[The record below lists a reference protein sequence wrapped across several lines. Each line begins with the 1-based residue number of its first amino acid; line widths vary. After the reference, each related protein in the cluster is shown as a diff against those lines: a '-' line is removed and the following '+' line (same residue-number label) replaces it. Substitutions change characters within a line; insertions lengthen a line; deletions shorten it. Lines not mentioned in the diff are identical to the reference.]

1 MMSLIAKEWFMIPA
15 VSFCVFIM
23 VYLYSD
29 RVLAY
34 FQKKSLGQR
43 DEIIRLLRLMYV
55 DVNLKQ
61 VTMAMLLM
69 SFGIGLLIF
78 FLFLPNVI
86 LGGIVGSVV
95 TIVGWSVPMA
105 IVKYL
110 YDQRCNRFVEQMVD
124 GLTIMAN
131 GIKAQ
136 LAVVQTMERV
146 VENLNGPIKQ
156 EFSLILEEIRLGRSL
171 EESLVALSERIPKPD
186 VQMFVTAIVI
196 LKETGGN
203 LGETFTTIVTTIRE
217 RQKIEKKI
225 QAMTAQGLMQGIIMT
240 LVPIVLMIMFFI
252 VDPGYIKPMFDKTLG
267 LFLLLIMFSLQIIG
281 GITIRKI
288 VKIKV

>member
-1 MMSLIAKEWFMIPA
+1 MMSLISKEWFMIPA
-15 VSFCVFIM
+15 VSFCIFLI

-29 RVLAY
+29 RVIG
-34 FQKKSLGQR
+34 FFHKKSLGQR
-43 DEIIRLLRLMYV
+43 DEITRMLRLMYV
-55 DVNLKQ
+55 DVNEKQ
-61 VTMAMLLM
+61 LTMAMLAM
-69 SFGIGLLIF
+69 SFGIGILIF
-78 FLFLPNVI
+78 FLLLPNVVMGAI
-86 LGGIVGSVV
+86 IGTAVMIA
-95 TIVGWSVPMA
+95 GWSLPMA

-110 YDQRCNRFVEQMVD
+110 YDQRCGRFVEQMVD

-156 EFSLILEEIRLGRSL
+156 EFALILEEIRLGRSL
-171 EESLVALSERIPKPD
+171 EESLVSLSERIPRPD

-225 QAMTAQGLMQGIIMT
+225 QAMTAQGLMQGIIMA
-240 LVPIVLMIMFFI
+240 LVPLVLMIMFFI

>member
-1 MMSLIAKEWFMIPA
+1 MMSLIAKEWIMIPV
-15 VSFCVFIM
+15 VSFCVFIV

-29 RVLAY
+29 RVLSF
-34 FQKKSLGQR
+34 FQRKSLGQR
-43 DEIIRLLRLMYV
+43 DEIIRLLKLMYV
-55 DVNLKQ
+55 DVNQKQ
-61 VTMAMLLM
+61 VTMAMLAM
-69 SFGIGLLIF
+69 SFGIGLLTF

-86 LGGIVGSVV
+86 FGLIVGSIV
-95 TIVGWSVPMA
+95 TVAGWSLPMFV
-105 IVKYL
+105 VKYL
-110 YDQRCNRFVEQMVD
+110 YDQRCNRLVEQMVD

-171 EESLVALSERIPKPD
+171 EESLVSLSERIPRPD

-240 LVPIVLMIMFFI
+240 LVPVVLMIMFFI
-252 VDPGYIKPMFDKTLG
+252 VDPGYIAPMFTKTLG
-267 LFLLLIMFSLQIIG
+267 LFLLFIMFCLQIIG